1 MAAFP
6 LNYGD
11 SEKHQMRCFVMKRFM
26 SQNGIILLTGV
37 VIGIAALTLTFLG
50 NPANMGFCI
59 ACFLRDISGAL
70 KLHSTATVQYFR
82 PEIVGIIAGAA
93 VTAFAAKE
101 FKGKGGSS
109 PVIRFILGAFV
120 MIGALMFLGCPL
132 RMVIRIGGGDFNA
145 ILGLIGFVAGILA
158 GIIFLKKGFTLNR
171 AYRQSK
177 GEALGLPAVFV
188 ILFVFT
194 LVFPAAFQ
202 VSAEG
207 PGSMHPLW
215 IVSLVAGLVVGGLCQ
230 RSRMCMVGGIRNSV
244 MFKDFSL
251 IMGFAAI
258 IVTVVIGNL
267 ILGSFHP
274 GFAGQPVAHSDG
286 LWNFLGMALVGWM
299 SILLGGCPLRQLI
312 LAGEGNTDSAVT
324 VIGMIAGAAFCH
336 NFGLASSAD
345 GPTFNGKVAVILGF
359 AVAAAVSAAFTWRK
373 EK

>member
-1 MAAFP
+1 MASFP

-11 SEKHQMRCFVMKRFM
+11 SEKTSDEVLCYEKIYVTEWDH
-26 SQNGIILLTGV
+26 STHGV
-37 VIGIAALTLTFLG
+37 VHRHCGADPDISWKSGQH
-50 NPANMGFCI
+50 GFCI

-158 GIIFLKKGFTLNR
+158 GIIFLKKGFTLNA

-230 RSRMCMVGGIRNSV
+230 RSRMVWW
-244 MFKDFSL
+244 
-251 IMGFAAI
+251 AA
-258 IVTVVIGNL
+258 
-267 ILGSFHP
+267 
-274 GFAGQPVAHSDG
+274 
-286 LWNFLGMALVGWM
+286 
-299 SILLGGCPLRQLI
+299 
-312 LAGEGNTDSAVT
+312 SAT
-324 VIGMIAGAAFCH
+324 A
-336 NFGLASSAD
+336 
-345 GPTFNGKVAVILGF
+345 
-359 AVAAAVSAAFTWRK
+359 
-373 EK
+373 